1 MLVIKNVQEEI
12 NVKYQKTIKLWLKV
26 LMAMLLAFA
35 LAGPTSSQVVS
46 TTDIDERIPVSFF
59 TDNPCT
65 PVFDNINLTGETHI
79 KGQVITGV
87 EYFNGR
93 ITTNLRGEDDLGVQY
108 VVKEELKVKNKFPGE
123 GPFSETYHFKVNA
136 KGPADNYF
144 IKAKYQIS
152 PTGEVKSFFES
163 GCKN

>member
-1 MLVIKNVQEEI
+1 M
-12 NVKYQKTIKLWLKV
+12 KYQKKIKFWLKV

-35 LAGPTSSQVVS
+35 LAGQASSQVVT

-65 PVFDNINLTGETHI
+65 PAFDNVYLAGETHTN
-79 KGQVITGV
+79 GQVMTDETGV
-87 EYFNGR
+87 QYFNGR
-93 ITTNLRGEDDLGVQY
+93 ITMDMRGEDVFGVQY
-108 VVKEELKVKNKFPGE
+108 VVKEDLKVKNKFPGE
-123 GPFSETYHFKVNA
+123 GPYSETYHFKINA

>member
-1 MLVIKNVQEEI
+1 MKFQKKIKF
-12 NVKYQKTIKLWLKV
+12 WLKV

-35 LAGPTSSQVVS
+35 LAGQASSQVVT

-65 PVFDNINLTGETHI
+65 TVFDNVYLAGETHTN
-79 KGQVITGV
+79 GQVMTDETGV
-87 EYFNGR
+87 QYFNGR
-93 ITTNLRGEDDLGVQY
+93 ITTNLRGEDVFGVQY
-108 VVKEELKVKNKFPGE
+108 VVKEEIKIKNKFPGE
-123 GPFSETYHFKVNA
+123 GPFIETYHFKVNT

-152 PTGEVKSFFES
+152 PTGEVKSSFES
-163 GCKN
+163 GCRN